1 MTNLERVSA
10 NMRKMFEQGAP
21 QTDMEAYLR
30 LEGYTPSRYLGAMA
44 RQRRGVGEVEAGAF
58 RTFMQGLTFGFSDE
72 IEAAVKAAFTKGSY
86 QDNVEAVREGI
97 KQYQKQNPMAAASS
111 ELAGALLPAAVTM
124 GAAVPAVAARAPQV
138 AGAVTRGAQ
147 ALTSALPSALQG
159 TSIGAQVGRGAVLGS
174 AGGALGG
181 AGQAEGGATSTLQGA
196 VLGAGL
202 GAGVGAAI
210 PPAMGIASYGAGKA
224 RDVLGRS
231 GTAAQQKAA
240 QLIIQGMERD
250 QLTPAELQRRLM
262 QATPGKQTTL
272 ADIGG
277 ESLLSR
283 AAGAV
288 NTPGAAKG
296 PRGEFLQ
303 ERVRTQSDRVIADLA
318 AAAQERLQN
327 TNMLLRDLTEQQ
339 KSKAAPLYAAAYDT
353 PVGILN
359 DKELLAYLDRPAF
372 KKAYARAV
380 SMAANEGESLPQI
393 YRFKTDGNGRPIYDE
408 DGLPVYGDLE
418 DLPNVKILDWVKRG
432 LDDVINAKQ
441 TKEGFASTE
450 ARIIRNAKN
459 DFLER
464 LDTLVPKYKE
474 ARAAFAGDAALKDAI
489 DQGRKVFSMPEN
501 DWREVAADFN
511 KLTDMERNM
520 FRAGV
525 VDAAK
530 IQADRITREF
540 GTARDV
546 TRLFDNTQTLGRLR
560 AAFPDSQSFDTF
572 RNQLGEEA
580 RFTEVRNRILAGSR
594 TAPLAAEMAEQA
606 GPTGAAVGS
615 AIIQGNL
622 QPIASQLLG
631 QAMQRGAG
639 NVGDVAEILGREMLT
654 PLTPQSLDALMRRLA
669 SQQEAMAR
677 TEVSRATSRPMVGG
691 AFGQLTGQAVA
702 PSEPVRLDVMGT
714 AATMSDEEKRL
725 AGLLQ

>member
-1 MTNLERVSA
+1 MTNIERVSA
-10 NMRKMFEQGAP
+10 NLRKMFEQGAP
-21 QTDMEAYLR
+21 QTDMESYIR
-30 LEGYTPSRYLGAMA
+30 MEGYTPQRYLAAMG
-44 RQRRGVGEVEAGAF
+44 RMKRGVGEVEAGAF
-58 RTFMQGLTFGFSDE
+58 RTFMQGLSFGFSDE

-97 KQYQKQNPMAAASS
+97 KQYQKQNPVAAMSS

-124 GAAVPAVAARAPQV
+124 GAAAPAVAARAPQL

-147 ALTSALPSALQG
+147 AVTSALPSAMQG
-159 TSIGAQVGRGAVLGS
+159 TNIGAQVSRGALYGA

-181 AGQAEGGATSTLQGA
+181 AGQAEGDMSSRLQGA
-196 VLGAGL
+196 AVGAGL
-202 GAGVGAAI
+202 GGAIGAAV
-210 PPAMGIASYGAGKA
+210 PPAMGLIGYGAGKA

-231 GTAAQQKAA
+231 GAAAQQKAS

-250 QLTPAELQRRLM
+250 QLTPQELQRRLM
-262 QATPGKQTTL
+262 QSTPGKPTTL

-283 AAGAV
+283 ASGAV
-288 NTPGAAKG
+288 NVPGAAKSEK
-296 PRGEFLQ
+296 GEFLQ

-327 TNMLLRDLTEQQ
+327 TNTLLRDLTDQQ
-339 KSKAAPLYAAAYDT
+339 KQKAAPLYAKAYDT
-353 PVGILN
+353 PVGVLN
-359 DKELLAYLDRPAF
+359 DKELLKYLDRPAF

-418 DLPNVKILDWVKRG
+418 DLPNVKVLDWMKRG

-441 TKEGFASTE
+441 TKEGFGSTE
-450 ARIIRNAKN
+450 ARVIRNAKN
-459 DFLER
+459 EFLNR
-464 LDTLVPKYKE
+464 LDELVPSYRD
-474 ARAAFAGDAALKDAI
+474 ARAVFAGDAALKDAI
-489 DQGRKVFSMPEN
+489 EQGRKIFTMPEN

-560 AAFPDSQSFDTF
+560 SAFPDDQSFNTF
-572 RNQLGEEA
+572 KNQLGEEA
-580 RFTEVRNRILAGSR
+580 RFTEVRNRVLAGSR

-622 QPIASQLLG
+622 QPIASQILG
-631 QAMQRGAG
+631 RAMQRGAG
-639 NVGDVAEILGREMLT
+639 NVGDVADILGRELLT
-654 PLTPQSLDALMRRLA
+654 PLTPQSLDALMKRLA

-677 TEVSRATSRPMVGG
+677 AEVNRANVRPMVGG
-691 AFGQLTGQAVA
+691 ALGQLTGQAAA
-702 PSEPVRLDVMGT
+702 PTQPFRLDVSGT
-714 AATMSDEEKRL
+714 ADTMSDEEKRL

>member
-1 MTNLERVSA
+1 MTNIERVSA
-10 NMRKMFEQGAP
+10 NLRKMFEQGAP
-21 QTDMEAYLR
+21 QTDMESYIR
-30 LEGYTPSRYLGAMA
+30 MEGYTPQRYLAAMG
-44 RQRRGVGEVEAGAF
+44 RMKRGVGEVEAGAF
-58 RTFMQGLTFGFSDE
+58 RTFMQGLSFGFSDE

-97 KQYQKQNPMAAASS
+97 KQYQKQNPVAAMSS

-124 GAAVPAVAARAPQV
+124 GAAAPAVAARAPQL
-138 AGAVTRGAQ
+138 AGAVTRSTQ
-147 ALTSALPSALQG
+147 AVTSALPSAMQG
-159 TSIGAQVGRGAVLGS
+159 TNIGAQVSRGALYGA

-181 AGQAEGGATSTLQGA
+181 AGQAEGDMSSRLQGA
-196 VLGAGL
+196 AVGAGL
-202 GAGVGAAI
+202 GGAIGAAV
-210 PPAMGIASYGAGKA
+210 PPAMGLIGYGAGKA

-231 GTAAQQKAA
+231 GAAAQQKAS

-250 QLTPAELQRRLM
+250 QLTPQELQRRLM
-262 QATPGKQTTL
+262 QSTPGKPTTL

-283 AAGAV
+283 ASGAV
-288 NTPGAAKG
+288 NVPGAAKSEK
-296 PRGEFLQ
+296 GEFLQ

-327 TNMLLRDLTEQQ
+327 TNTLLRDLTDQQ
-339 KSKAAPLYAAAYDT
+339 KQKAAPLYAKAYDT
-353 PVGILN
+353 PVGVLN
-359 DKELLAYLDRPAF
+359 DKELLKYLDRPAF

-418 DLPNVKILDWVKRG
+418 DLPNVKVLDWMKRG

-441 TKEGFASTE
+441 TKEGFGSTE
-450 ARIIRNAKN
+450 ARVIRNAKN
-459 DFLER
+459 EFLNR
-464 LDTLVPKYKE
+464 LDELVPSYRD
-474 ARAAFAGDAALKDAI
+474 ARAVFAGDAALKDAI
-489 DQGRKVFSMPEN
+489 EQGRKIFTMPEN

-560 AAFPDSQSFDTF
+560 SAFPDDQSFNTF
-572 RNQLGEEA
+572 KNQLGEEA
-580 RFTEVRNRILAGSR
+580 RFTEVRNRVLAGSR
-594 TAPLAAEMAEQA
+594 TAPLTAEMAEQA

-622 QPIASQLLG
+622 QPIASQILG
-631 QAMQRGAG
+631 RAMQRGAG
-639 NVGDVAEILGREMLT
+639 NVGDVADILGRELLT
-654 PLTPQSLDALMRRLA
+654 PLTPQSLDALMKRLA

-677 TEVSRATSRPMVGG
+677 AEVNRANVRPMVGG
-691 AFGQLTGQAVA
+691 ALGQLTGQAAA
-702 PSEPVRLDVMGT
+702 PTQPFRLDVSGT
-714 AATMSDEEKRL
+714 ADTMSDEEKRL

>member
-1 MTNLERVSA
+1 MTNIERVSA
-10 NMRKMFEQGAP
+10 NLRKMFEQGAP
-21 QTDMEAYLR
+21 QTDMESYIR
-30 LEGYTPSRYLGAMA
+30 MEGYTPQRYLAAIG
-44 RQRRGVGEVEAGAF
+44 RSKRGVGEVEAGAF
-58 RTFMQGLTFGFSDE
+58 RSFLQGLSFGFSDE

-97 KQYQKQNPMAAASS
+97 KQYQARSPVAAASS
-111 ELAGALLPAAVTM
+111 EIAGALLPAALTM
-124 GAAVPAVAARAPQV
+124 GATAPAVAARAPQL
-138 AGAVTRGAQ
+138 AGAVTRGTQ
-147 ALTSALPSALQG
+147 AVQSALPAALQG
-159 TSIGAQVGRGAVLGS
+159 TGIGAQVGRGALYGA

-181 AGQAEGGATSTLQGA
+181 AGQAEGGMSDRLQGA
-196 VLGAGL
+196 AVGAGL
-202 GAGVGAAI
+202 GAAVGAAV
-210 PPAMGIASYGAGKA
+210 PPAMGLAGYGAGKA

-231 GTAAQQKAA
+231 GAAAQQKAA
-240 QLIIQGMERD
+240 QLIIQAMERD
-250 QLTPAELQRRLM
+250 QLTPQELQRRLM
-262 QATPGKQTTL
+262 QATPGKPTTL

-277 ESLLSR
+277 ESMLSR

-288 NTPGAAKG
+288 NVPGTAKG
-296 PRGEFLQ
+296 TKGEFLQ

-327 TNMLLRDLTEQQ
+327 TNMLLRDLTDQQ
-339 KSKAAPLYAAAYDT
+339 KQKAAPLYAKAYDT
-353 PVGILN
+353 PVGVLN
-359 DKELLAYLDRPAF
+359 DKELLKYLDRPAF

-408 DGLPVYGDLE
+408 EGLPVYGELE
-418 DLPNVKILDWVKRG
+418 DLPNVKVLDWVKRG

-450 ARIIRNAKN
+450 ARVIRNAKN
-459 DFLER
+459 EFLAK
-464 LDTLVPKYKE
+464 LDDLVPAYKD
-474 ARAAFAGDAALKDAI
+474 ARAVFAGDAALKDAI
-489 DQGRKVFSMPEN
+489 EQGRKIFTMPEN

-560 AAFPDSQSFDTF
+560 SAFPDDQSFNAF
-572 RNQLGEEA
+572 KNQLGEEA

-594 TAPLAAEMAEQA
+594 TTPLAAEMAEQA

-631 QAMQRGAG
+631 RAMQRGAG
-639 NVGDVAEILGREMLT
+639 NVGDVADILGRELLT
-654 PLTPQSLDALMRRLA
+654 PMTPQSLDALMRRLA
-669 SQQEAMAR
+669 AQQEAMA
-677 TEVSRATSRPMVGG
+677 TAEVNRANVRPMVGG
-691 AFGQLTGQAVA
+691 AFGQLTGQVA
-702 PSEPVRLDVMGT
+702 APTQPIRLDVSGT
-714 AATMSDEEKRL
+714 ADTMSDEEKRL

>member
-1 MTNLERVSA
+1 MTNIERVSA
-10 NMRKMFEQGAP
+10 NLRKMFEQGAP
-21 QTDMEAYLR
+21 QTDMESYIR
-30 LEGYTPSRYLGAMA
+30 MEGYTPQRYLAAMG
-44 RQRRGVGEVEAGAF
+44 RMKRGVGEVEAGAF
-58 RTFMQGLTFGFSDE
+58 RTFMQGLSFGFSDE

-97 KQYQKQNPMAAASS
+97 KQYQKQNPVAAMSS

-124 GAAVPAVAARAPQV
+124 GAAAPAVAARAPQL
-138 AGAVTRGAQ
+138 AGAVTRSAQ
-147 ALTSALPSALQG
+147 AVTSALPSAMQG
-159 TSIGAQVGRGAVLGS
+159 TNIGAQVSRGALYGA

-181 AGQAEGGATSTLQGA
+181 AGQAEGDMSSRLQGA
-196 VLGAGL
+196 AVGAGL
-202 GAGVGAAI
+202 GGAIGAAV
-210 PPAMGIASYGAGKA
+210 PPAMGLIGYGAGKA

-231 GTAAQQKAA
+231 GAAAQQKAS

-250 QLTPAELQRRLM
+250 QLTPQELQRRLM
-262 QATPGKQTTL
+262 QSTLGKPTTL

-283 AAGAV
+283 ASGAV
-288 NTPGAAKG
+288 NVPGAAKSEK
-296 PRGEFLQ
+296 GEFLQ

-327 TNMLLRDLTEQQ
+327 TNTLLRDLTDQQ
-339 KSKAAPLYAAAYDT
+339 KQKAAPLYAKAYDT
-353 PVGILN
+353 PVGVLN
-359 DKELLAYLDRPAF
+359 DKELLKYLDRPAF

-418 DLPNVKILDWVKRG
+418 DLPNVKVLDWMKRG

-441 TKEGFASTE
+441 TKEGFGSTE
-450 ARIIRNAKN
+450 ARVIRNAKN
-459 DFLER
+459 EFLNR
-464 LDTLVPKYKE
+464 LDELVPSYRD
-474 ARAAFAGDAALKDAI
+474 ARAVFAGDAALKDAI
-489 DQGRKVFSMPEN
+489 EQGRKIFTMPEN

-560 AAFPDSQSFDTF
+560 SAFPDDQSFNTF
-572 RNQLGEEA
+572 KNQLGEEA
-580 RFTEVRNRILAGSR
+580 RFTEVRNRVLAGSR

-622 QPIASQLLG
+622 QPIASQILG
-631 QAMQRGAG
+631 RAMQRGAG
-639 NVGDVAEILGREMLT
+639 NVGDVADILGRELLT
-654 PLTPQSLDALMRRLA
+654 PLTPQSLDALMKRLA

-677 TEVSRATSRPMVGG
+677 AEVNRANVRPMVGG
-691 AFGQLTGQAVA
+691 ALGQLTGQAAA
-702 PSEPVRLDVMGT
+702 PTQPFRLDVSGT
-714 AATMSDEEKRL
+714 ADTMSDEEKRL

>member
-1 MTNLERVSA
+1 
-10 NMRKMFEQGAP
+10 
-21 QTDMEAYLR
+21 
-30 LEGYTPSRYLGAMA
+30 MA
-44 RQRRGVGEVEAGAF
+44 
-58 RTFMQGLTFGFSDE
+58 S
-72 IEAAVKAAFTKGSY
+72 
-86 QDNVEAVREGI
+86 
-97 KQYQKQNPMAAASS
+97 
-111 ELAGALLPAAVTM
+111 
-124 GAAVPAVAARAPQV
+124 
-138 AGAVTRGAQ
+138 
-147 ALTSALPSALQG
+147 
-159 TSIGAQVGRGAVLGS
+159 
-174 AGGALGG
+174 
-181 AGQAEGGATSTLQGA
+181 
-196 VLGAGL
+196 
-202 GAGVGAAI
+202 
-210 PPAMGIASYGAGKA
+210 
-224 RDVLGRS
+224 
-231 GTAAQQKAA
+231 
-240 QLIIQGMERD
+240 
-250 QLTPAELQRRLM
+250 
-262 QATPGKQTTL
+262 
-272 ADIGG
+272 
-277 ESLLSR
+277 
-283 AAGAV
+283 
-288 NTPGAAKG
+288 
-296 PRGEFLQ
+296 
-303 ERVRTQSDRVIADLA
+303 
-318 AAAQERLQN
+318 
-327 TNMLLRDLTEQQ
+327 
-339 KSKAAPLYAAAYDT
+339 
-353 PVGILN
+353 
-359 DKELLAYLDRPAF
+359 
-372 KKAYARAV
+372 
-380 SMAANEGESLPQI
+380 NEGESLPQI

-408 DGLPVYGDLE
+408 DGLPVYGELE

-464 LDTLVPKYKE
+464 LDTLVPKYKD

-489 DQGRKVFSMPEN
+489 DQGRKVFTMPEN

-560 AAFPDSQSFDTF
+560 AAFPDTQSFDTF

-594 TAPLAAEMAEQA
+594 TAPLTAEMAEQA

-639 NVGDVAEILGREMLT
+639 NVGDVAEILGRELLT

-669 SQQEAMAR
+669 TQQEAMAR
-677 TEVSRATSRPMVGG
+677 GEVARATTRPMVGG
-691 AFGQLTGQAVA
+691 ALGQLAGQAAA
-702 PSEPVRLDVMGT
+702 PEQPFRLDVMGT
-714 AATMSDEEKRL
+714 ADTMTDEEKRL

>member
-1 MTNLERVSA
+1 
-10 NMRKMFEQGAP
+10 
-21 QTDMEAYLR
+21 
-30 LEGYTPSRYLGAMA
+30 
-44 RQRRGVGEVEAGAF
+44 
-58 RTFMQGLTFGFSDE
+58 
-72 IEAAVKAAFTKGSY
+72 
-86 QDNVEAVREGI
+86 
-97 KQYQKQNPMAAASS
+97 
-111 ELAGALLPAAVTM
+111 
-124 GAAVPAVAARAPQV
+124 
-138 AGAVTRGAQ
+138 
-147 ALTSALPSALQG
+147 
-159 TSIGAQVGRGAVLGS
+159 
-174 AGGALGG
+174 
-181 AGQAEGGATSTLQGA
+181 
-196 VLGAGL
+196 
-202 GAGVGAAI
+202 
-210 PPAMGIASYGAGKA
+210 
-224 RDVLGRS
+224 VLGRS
-231 GTAAQQKAA
+231 GAAAQQKAA

-339 KSKAAPLYAAAYDT
+339 KRKAAPLYAAAYDT
-353 PVGILN
+353 PVGVLN

-380 SMAANEGESLPQI
+380 SMASNEGESLPQI

-408 DGLPVYGDLE
+408 DGLPVYGELE

-459 DFLER
+459 EFLDR
-464 LDTLVPKYKE
+464 LDTLVPKYKD

-489 DQGRKVFSMPEN
+489 DQGRKVFTMPEN

-560 AAFPDSQSFDTF
+560 AAFPDAQSFDTF

-594 TAPLAAEMAEQA
+594 TAPLAAEMAEQG

-639 NVGDVAEILGREMLT
+639 NVGDVAEILGRDLLT

-669 SQQEAMAR
+669 TQQEAMAR
-677 TEVSRATSRPMVGG
+677 GEVSRATTRPMVGG
-691 AFGQLTGQAVA
+691 ALGQLAGQGAA
-702 PSEPVRLDVMGT
+702 PEQPFRLDVMGT
-714 AATMSDEEKRL
+714 ADTMTDEEKRL

>member
-1 MTNLERVSA
+1 MTNIERVSA
-10 NMRKMFEQGAP
+10 NLRKMFEQGAP
-21 QTDMEAYLR
+21 QTDMESYIR
-30 LEGYTPSRYLGAMA
+30 MEGYTPQRYLAAMG
-44 RQRRGVGEVEAGAF
+44 RMKRGVGEVEAGAF
-58 RTFMQGLTFGFSDE
+58 RTFMQGLSFGFSDE

-97 KQYQKQNPMAAASS
+97 KQYQKQNPVAAMSS

-124 GAAVPAVAARAPQV
+124 GAAAPAVAARAPQL
-138 AGAVTRGAQ
+138 AGAVTRSAQ
-147 ALTSALPSALQG
+147 AVTSALPSAMQG
-159 TSIGAQVGRGAVLGS
+159 TNIGAQVSRGALYGA

-181 AGQAEGGATSTLQGA
+181 AGQAEGDMSSRLQGA
-196 VLGAGL
+196 AVGAGL
-202 GAGVGAAI
+202 GGAIGAAV
-210 PPAMGIASYGAGKA
+210 PPAMGLIGYGAGKA

-231 GTAAQQKAA
+231 GAAAQQKAS

-250 QLTPAELQRRLM
+250 QLTPQELQRRLM
-262 QATPGKQTTL
+262 QSTPGKPTTL

-283 AAGAV
+283 ASGAV
-288 NTPGAAKG
+288 NVPGAAKSEK
-296 PRGEFLQ
+296 GEFLQ

-327 TNMLLRDLTEQQ
+327 TNTLLRDLTDQQ
-339 KSKAAPLYAAAYDT
+339 KQKAAPLYAKAYDT
-353 PVGILN
+353 PVGVLN
-359 DKELLAYLDRPAF
+359 DKELLKYLDRPAF

-418 DLPNVKILDWVKRG
+418 DLPNVKVLDWMKRG

-441 TKEGFASTE
+441 TKEGFGSTE
-450 ARIIRNAKN
+450 ARVIRNAKN
-459 DFLER
+459 EFLNR
-464 LDTLVPKYKE
+464 LDELVPSYRD
-474 ARAAFAGDAALKDAI
+474 ARAVFAGDAALKDAI
-489 DQGRKVFSMPEN
+489 EQGRKIFTMPEN

-560 AAFPDSQSFDTF
+560 SAFPDDQSFNTF
-572 RNQLGEEA
+572 KNQLGEEA
-580 RFTEVRNRILAGSR
+580 RFTEVRNRVLAGSR
-594 TAPLAAEMAEQA
+594 TAPLTAEMAEQA

-622 QPIASQLLG
+622 QPIASQILG
-631 QAMQRGAG
+631 RAMQRGAG
-639 NVGDVAEILGREMLT
+639 NVGDVADILGRELLT
-654 PLTPQSLDALMRRLA
+654 PLTPQSLDALMKRLA

-677 TEVSRATSRPMVGG
+677 AEVNRANVRPMVGG
-691 AFGQLTGQAVA
+691 ALGQLTGQAAA
-702 PSEPVRLDVMGT
+702 PTQPFRLDVSGT
-714 AATMSDEEKRL
+714 ADTMSDEEKRL
-725 AGLLQ
+725 AVLLQ